1 MSDLKIYSA
10 DSSTSNV
17 EQTIR
22 PSYVVETLTT
32 SPQEV
37 LRQRVIKALM
47 SSSDSDAFFGLSVG
61 LDQLS
66 GTSIA
71 KGTMRS
77 EVLSRIRAVEE
88 RLIEVQREDEPIG
101 SALSHIQILGVRQES
116 ADQVRVMIEIYSQS
130 GEAISAE
137 FTG

>member
-1 MSDLKIYSA
+1 MSDLKIYSVDEGSA
-10 DSSTSNV
+10 R
-17 EQTIR
+17 ELEIQ
-22 PSYVVETLTT
+22 PSYSVETLTT

-47 SSSDSDAFFGLSVG
+47 SSSDSDAFLGLSVG

-66 GTSIA
+66 GTSVA
-71 KGTMRS
+71 KGSMSS
-77 EVLSRIRAVEE
+77 EVLSRIRSAEE
-88 RLIEVQREDEPIG
+88 RLIQTQREDEPLG
-101 SALSHIQILGVRQES
+101 SALSHIEILGVRQES
-116 ADQVRVMIEIYSQS
+116 IDQVRVMIEIYSQS

>member
-1 MSDLKIYSA
+1 MSDLKIYSVNES
-10 DSSTSNV
+10 DSV
-17 EQTIR
+17 EMKIL

-37 LRQRVIKALM
+37 LRQRVIKSLM
-47 SSSDSDAFFGLSVG
+47 SSSDSDAFLGLSVG

-66 GTSIA
+66 GTSVA
-71 KGTMRS
+71 KGTLSS
-77 EVLSRIRAVEE
+77 ELLSRIRAAEE
-88 RLIEVQREDEPIG
+88 RLIQVQRDDEPLG
-101 SALSHIQILGVRQES
+101 SALSHIEILGVRQES
-116 ADQVRVMIEIYSQS
+116 VDQVRVMIEIYSQS

>member
-1 MSDLKIYSA
+1 MSDLKIYSVGEDA
-10 DSSTSNV
+10 TV
-17 EQTIR
+17 EQEIR

-37 LRQRVIKALM
+37 LRQRVLKTLM

-71 KGTMRS
+71 KGSMSS
-77 EVLSRIRAVEE
+77 EVLSRIRAAEE
-88 RLIEVQREDEPIG
+88 QLIQSQRDDEPIE
-101 SALSHIQILGVRQES
+101 SALSHIEILGVRQES
-116 ADQVRVMIEIYSQS
+116 IDQVRVMIEIYSQS
-130 GEAISAE
+130 GETISAE